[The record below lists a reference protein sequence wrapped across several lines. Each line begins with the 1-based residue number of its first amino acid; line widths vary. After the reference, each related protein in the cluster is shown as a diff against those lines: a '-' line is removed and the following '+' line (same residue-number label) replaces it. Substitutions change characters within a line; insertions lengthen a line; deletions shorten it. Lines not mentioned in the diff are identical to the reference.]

1 MVAWCNKAERCQ
13 WDVRNKLIDWGVPS
27 AERENLIADLISSG
41 LLDEHRYAQA
51 FANDKSKFYRWGI
64 AKIKQHLKLKGIS
77 EVNIRA
83 ALANI
88 DQEEQNAAIIHLI
101 QRKSVTLASLPPF
114 QRKAKLMRYLLSK
127 GFRHEEIQQCL
138 QSAGLDTDSE

>member
-13 WDVRNKLIDWGVPS
+13 WDVRNKLIGWEVPA
-27 AERENLIADLISSG
+27 AERENLIADLIGAG
-41 LLDEHRYAQA
+41 LLDEHRYALA
-51 FANDKSKFYRWGI
+51 FANDKSKFYRWGV
-64 AKIKQHLKLKGIS
+64 AKIRQHLKLKGIS
-77 EVNIRA
+77 EANIRA

-127 GFRHEEIQQCL
+127 GFVHSEIQQCL
-138 QSAGLDTDSE
+138 QSVGLDTDSE